1 MGLQWQVLLVGAIT
15 PVVLI
20 MTWTFLRDRL
30 REPPKVVLLTLLFG
44 ALATI
49 PIVLVQGVLAFVFG
63 VSMPPT
69 NLAEVFVVSF
79 ILAALVE
86 EIFKWLVLEC
96 YPARHSA
103 FDEPYDGIVYGVAA
117 SLGFALAENLLYVLG
132 AGLEGFEAGASVAL
146 ARAFLA
152 VPMHT
157 SCGAV
162 LGVCIGV
169 ARFCPTAVGRM
180 GWRAL
185 GLVGAVGL
193 HGVYDV
199 FAFVGGAEDASEQL
213 RLLAPL
219 GLVLTTGLGL
229 TISALAAA
237 RLRRDQVRDA
247 VLRESAQAAKL
258 RFEAVRVEPTSGRLV
273 GVPKLPLAALVASG
287 IGLFA
292 LVVAMAIVVV
302 TVEMD
307 ATVLD
312 DALSEESAASVD
324 GSTIGGLLVMAG
336 LAADAVA
343 FVLAVTAL
351 LVERRWRP
359 ASIVALIGSVLPLGA
374 VVVLLL
380 LGLLAALVG

>member
-1 MGLQWQVLLVGAIT
+1 
-15 PVVLI
+15 
-20 MTWTFLRDRL
+20 
-30 REPPKVVLLTLLFG
+30 
-44 ALATI
+44 
-49 PIVLVQGVLAFVFG
+49 
-63 VSMPPT
+63 
-69 NLAEVFVVSF
+69 
-79 ILAALVE
+79 
-86 EIFKWLVLEC
+86 
-96 YPARHSA
+96 
-103 FDEPYDGIVYGVAA
+103 
-117 SLGFALAENLLYVLG
+117 
-132 AGLEGFEAGASVAL
+132 
-146 ARAFLA
+146 
-152 VPMHT
+152 
-157 SCGAV
+157 
-162 LGVCIGV
+162 
-169 ARFCPTAVGRM
+169 
-180 GWRAL
+180 
-185 GLVGAVGL
+185 
-193 HGVYDV
+193 
-199 FAFVGGAEDASEQL
+199 VGGAEDASEQL

-247 VLRESAQAAKL
+247 VLRENAQAAKL